1 MQTQWIDWLGVG
13 SAVGIAALW
22 LVLRYRRNARRQR
35 AAAGQLGACA
45 TGCAGCPFAK
55 DCSGSKLH

>member
-22 LVLRYRRNARRQR
+22 LVLRYRRNVRRQR

-45 TGCAGCPFAK
+45 TG
-55 DCSGSKLH
+55 